1 MGNCGQVEGGGAL
14 KKWEKGTIWGC
25 GKQSG
30 VVGRFSRL
38 ELGLRL
44 GLGTV
49 WSSGM
54 TMVMGIRPWG
64 SHFWSYIP

>member
-14 KKWEKGTIWGC
+14 KKREKGTIWGC

-44 GLGTV
+44 GLVTV
-49 WSSGM
+49 
-54 TMVMGIRPWG
+54 
-64 SHFWSYIP
+64 